1 VEGQN
6 VAIESRWAEGSYDR
20 YPALA
25 ADLVREKTNVIVTE
39 GGAATQ
45 SAQRATRTIPILM
58 SFVLDP
64 VGSQL
69 VASLARPEGNTTGL
83 SLMALNI
90 IGTQLQVLR
99 EVVPSV
105 AWVAV
110 LWNPDNPG
118 SAPQLREAEAAG
130 RVLRIQLQIL
140 QARIPQEIDTAFV
153 AMTRERAGAVVML
166 ADAIFTNQR
175 NQIAELV

>member
-1 VEGQN
+1 
-6 VAIESRWAEGSYDR
+6 
-20 YPALA
+20 
-25 ADLVREKTNVIVTE
+25 
-39 GGAATQ
+39 
-45 SAQRATRTIPILM
+45 M